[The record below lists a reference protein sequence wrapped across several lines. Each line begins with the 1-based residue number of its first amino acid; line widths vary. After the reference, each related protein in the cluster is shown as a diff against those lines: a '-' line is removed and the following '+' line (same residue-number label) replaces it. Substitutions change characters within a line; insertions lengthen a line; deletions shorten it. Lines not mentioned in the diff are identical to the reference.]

1 MMHCLNCRNQLITD
15 SAYSF
20 GDQLLNGDAGERSVL
35 VKQHPKAVSHV
46 NTKCQTCVILNM

>member
-1 MMHCLNCRNQLITD
+1 MYNLILCLNCRNQLITD

-46 NTKCQTCVILNM
+46 NIKCNST